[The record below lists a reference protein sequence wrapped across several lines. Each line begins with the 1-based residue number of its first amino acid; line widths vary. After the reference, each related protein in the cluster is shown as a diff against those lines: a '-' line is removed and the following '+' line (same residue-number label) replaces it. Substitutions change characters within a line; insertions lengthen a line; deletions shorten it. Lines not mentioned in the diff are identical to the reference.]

1 MHIRSR
7 LLPIFV
13 NSEMILASISLMKLL
28 LLLAMIANSI
38 AFILPSSKSSFRLAN
53 LKAKKNKNVG
63 KSPVIATNR
72 QARRDYEVLNT
83 YVAGIS
89 LLGSEVKAI
98 RDGKMNIRDGF
109 VRPNKTDRGLS
120 LHNTFI
126 GKLTNSEFF
135 NHEERRARQLL
146 LRKEECRKLR
156 KEVENQGLT
165 IVPLKAF
172 FTEKNL
178 IKIEIAL
185 CRGKNVRDKRNDIK
199 AREAKRDNERMMK
212 SFRVG

>member
-1 MHIRSR
+1 
-7 LLPIFV
+7 
-13 NSEMILASISLMKLL
+13 MILASISLMKLL
-28 LLLAMIANSI
+28 LLLAIVANST

-53 LKAKKNKNVG
+53 LKAAKKNKNVG
-63 KSPVIATNR
+63 KSPIIATNR

-120 LHNTFI
+120 LYNTFI

-199 AREAKRDNERMMK
+199 DREAKRDNERMMK

>member
-1 MHIRSR
+1 
-7 LLPIFV
+7 
-13 NSEMILASISLMKLL
+13 MIAASTSHLKLL
-28 LLLAMIANSI
+28 LLLAMIVNSV
-38 AFILPSSKSSFRLAN
+38 AFILPSSKSSFRTTYLQ
-53 LKAKKNKNVG
+53 AKKKKTTG
-63 KSPVIATNR
+63 KSPIIATNR
-72 QARRDYEVLNT
+72 QARRNYEVLNT

-98 RDGKMNIRDGF
+98 RDGKMNIRDGY

-120 LHNTFI
+120 LYNTFI
-126 GKLTNSEFF
+126 GKHANAEFF